1 MGFAAR
7 PGTAERESHG
17 SQFAVYPTLEEGG
30 QIQMTND
37 KAISVLNNLIETC
50 KDGELG
56 FKTAAE
62 GLKSADIK
70 AQFLEYSRQRAEMA
84 RELQNEVRRLGG
96 DPEKSGSMSGSL
108 HRGWLDIK
116 SVVTGKDD
124 HAIVVEAERG
134 EDVAKSAYE
143 EALMETL
150 PGTAQTVVRQQAA
163 KVRQAHDHVRD
174 LRDRHTVTH

>member
-1 MGFAAR
+1 
-7 PGTAERESHG
+7 
-17 SQFAVYPTLEEGG
+17 
-30 QIQMTND
+30 MTND
-37 KAISVLNNLIETC
+37 NAISVLNNLIETC

-70 AQFLEYSRQRAEMA
+70 GKFLEYSRQRGEMA
-84 RELQNEVRRLGG
+84 RDLQSEVRRLGG
-96 DPEKSGSMSGSL
+96 DPEKAGSVAGTV

-116 SVVTGKDD
+116 SVITGKDD
-124 HAIVVEAERG
+124 HAIVAEAERG

-143 EALMETL
+143 SALKESL
-150 PGTAQTVVRQQAA
+150 PGSAQTVVQQQAA

-174 LRDRHTVTH
+174 VRDREKAAH